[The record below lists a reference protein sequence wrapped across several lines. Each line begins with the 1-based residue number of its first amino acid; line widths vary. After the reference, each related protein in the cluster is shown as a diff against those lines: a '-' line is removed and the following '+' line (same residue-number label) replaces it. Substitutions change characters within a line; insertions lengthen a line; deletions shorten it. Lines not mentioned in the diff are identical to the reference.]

1 MRRKNNKKQGK
12 KFGDTEQQF
21 SLSYVCVFERVCSSI
36 IELEPVMHPH
46 SKCLFKEWLQRLS
59 FH

>member
-1 MRRKNNKKQGK
+1 MRRKNKIKKGK
-12 KFGDTEQQF
+12 KFGDKGQQF
-21 SLSYVCVFERVCSSI
+21 SLSYMCVFQRVCSSI
-36 IELEPVMHPH
+36 IEPEPVMHPH